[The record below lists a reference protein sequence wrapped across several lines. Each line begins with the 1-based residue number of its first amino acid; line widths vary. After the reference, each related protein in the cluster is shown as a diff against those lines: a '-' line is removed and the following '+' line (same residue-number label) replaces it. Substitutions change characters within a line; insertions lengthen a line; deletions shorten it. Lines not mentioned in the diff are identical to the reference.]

1 MRRNYYAVPMT
12 SSDRLEYVFKAPLFA
27 WDALAKALTRH
38 WPRFGGATKLS
49 LPIAWK
55 AKDHPVCRRHGQK
68 PGVPAFKTNRSR
80 SNQTQIM
87 KPERLAANI
96 SDAKQI
102 CVDLLIT
109 DTKVGLT
116 LLDLAETTGNTA
128 DRSRRIRSARK
139 AYRSILSLLA
149 RLRPRAEEA
158 KILSKNLQTIK
169 ARLWAAERGH
179 SVTI

>member
-1 MRRNYYAVPMT
+1 
-12 SSDRLEYVFKAPLFA
+12 
-27 WDALAKALTRH
+27 
-38 WPRFGGATKLS
+38 
-49 LPIAWK
+49 
-55 AKDHPVCRRHGQK
+55 
-68 PGVPAFKTNRSR
+68 
-80 SNQTQIM
+80 M